1 MKTKQHTLWL
11 LAALSA
17 PLAHFSGSGWLMTAL
32 AASAALP
39 LTLLPKAWSGMPK
52 PMALLQLLW
61 LGAVAG
67 ALLSGSPAYWP
78 SDNDLVVPLT
88 LLALAALTN
97 ASAAPRIGVV
107 LALCI
112 ALLSIPAAVSGVAKA
127 ELNWLRPAIGEWPWT
142 LTLVLLLPS
151 LPAAGE
157 GRARGGV
164 YGALLAAALS
174 LLVQGTISPQV
185 AASVPDPFYQ
195 TARTLGHL
203 EPIIAAGATLGWYAM
218 ASYLLENARWI
229 GKQGGLGNRM
239 SSVLPLGTAII
250 CILRGVQLQSPFW
263 ALLSTFLWVLAPFL
277 TNFKK
282 SKKHEK
288 RC

>member
-1 MKTKQHTLWL
+1 MRTKQHTLWL

-32 AASAALP
+32 AASAVLP
-39 LTLLPKAWSGMPK
+39 LILLPKAWDGMPK
-52 PMALLQLLW
+52 PLALLQLLW

-67 ALLSGSPAYWP
+67 ALLGSSSAYWP
-78 SDNDLVVPLT
+78 SDNDLAVPLT

-97 ASAAPRIGVV
+97 AAAAPRIGAV

-112 ALLSIPAAVSGVAKA
+112 ALLSIPAAVSGTAKA
-127 ELNWLRPAIGEWPWT
+127 EPEWLLPAIGEWPWS
-142 LTLVLLLPS
+142 LTLVLLLPT

-157 GRARGGV
+157 GRGRGAV
-164 YGALLAAALS
+164 YGLLLAAALS

-203 EPIIAAGATLGWYAM
+203 EPIIAAGVTLGWYAM

-229 GKQGGLGNRM
+229 GKQADIGKRL
-239 SSVLPLGTAII
+239 SSVLSLGTAIA
-250 CILRGVQLQSPFW
+250 CALCRVQLQSPFW

-277 TNFKK
+277 TKIKK
-282 SKKHEK
+282 VEK
-288 RC
+288 T